1 MNLWSRGWPARTE
14 ETPRRS
20 SPHCG
25 RWWPP
30 AAATRHGCH
39 RPLMDVGVHGQ
50 DNAIPLGMN
59 RTMPIPAAVAAAERL
74 WAMGFPFRARQSFRN
89 ISLHDRRAVC
99 GRAGRAGHRADTG
112 HRAGPGRPTRRAGR
126 IVRKRP
132 PHLLNAHERPAA
144 EGVNDGALVVPHP
157 VVRNPRAHRRRPGR
171 ADRVRGVLDQH
182 QSRHRDALTPQ
193 RRLPRRAAAHHR
205 RAPAAVDA
213 LPHARRPRGRRAG
226 ARIYT
231 PIMASAGHESGCST
245 MGFRENGDDP
255 HRPAPGGPADAARA
269 PRSSM
274 ALAVAAQGL
283 S

>member
-1 MNLWSRGWPARTE
+1 MEFVEQLGGYFESSGLTRLAGRLLGRPARLEVPVMNLWSRGWPARTE

-25 RWWPP
+25 RWWAP

-50 DNAIPLGMN
+50 DNAIPLGMK

-74 WAMGFPFRARQSFRN
+74 WAMGFPFSARQRFRN

-144 EGVNDGALVVPHP
+144 EGVNDGSRSTISVGPVIRPSPASRNSVPSAPTGGVGIHPQANAGLVENVAVGTGRKLLVP
-157 VVRNPRAHRRRPGR
+157 VR
-171 ADRVRGVLDQH
+171 RVGGGD
-182 QSRHRDALTPQ
+182 PQ
-193 RRLPRRAAAHHR
+193 
-205 RAPAAVDA
+205 
-213 LPHARRPRGRRAG
+213 
-226 ARIYT
+226 
-231 PIMASAGHESGCST
+231 
-245 MGFRENGDDP
+245 
-255 HRPAPGGPADAARA
+255 
-269 PRSSM
+269 
-274 ALAVAAQGL
+274 
-283 S
+283 